1 MCLTPAIPQGILTS
15 RNCDQ
20 QNFSSHLQRRLLRP
34 SEGKGLVQG
43 HISLGQ
49 GQVHLG
55 SKTAPSFHFG
65 RKEEGGQQAGRL
77 TEEILQE
84 QSQDTDQL
92 KRSCRR
98 WAGREGLPL
107 GSFLL
112 YLGTVRSQDPG
123 SRTLQR
129 TRRLRP
135 KFHLTGG
142 QGLGVNGHPLAPP
155 RPPGAV
161 QPDFLLHQAP
171 SSQWGEGLQVTPAP
185 SPPSRPYAHTDHP
198 SHPGPQGLASSNT
211 PQLCQLDL
219 SSPLLPV
226 PHSDVSLN
234 TTLHTLSVPGTANWQ
249 GRGPERAG
257 SSARVTQQGDA
268 EPSQPGIS
276 SSHHAEPNPPSR
288 ASQPP
293 SRAMDLTCQGDG
305 QRAGEGQNR
314 GSKGVERRAQSW
326 SVSLLH
332 PTAKASQRPFEAGPL
347 PHPPD
352 RGEGGRR
359 GTVGEGAG
367 LKGQEPRGQARRLL
381 GVLDNQSRGQRF

>member
-198 SHPGPQGLASSNT
+198 SHPGPQGLASS
-211 PQLCQLDL
+211 L
-219 SSPLLPV
+219 SSDHPSTPLSCASWTCLPHCC
-226 PHSDVSLN
+226 PCPTQMSPSTPPSTHCLSLALPTGREGAQRGQEALPGSHSRGMLSPVSLAFPPL
-234 TTLHTLSVPGTANWQ
+234 TM
-249 GRGPERAG
+249 
-257 SSARVTQQGDA
+257 
-268 EPSQPGIS
+268 
-276 SSHHAEPNPPSR
+276 PNPTLP
-288 ASQPP
+288 AVPP
-293 SRAMDLTCQGDG
+293 S
-305 QRAGEGQNR
+305 
-314 GSKGVERRAQSW
+314 
-326 SVSLLH
+326 
-332 PTAKASQRPFEAGPL
+332 L
-347 PHPPD
+347 PP
-352 RGEGGRR
+352 
-359 GTVGEGAG
+359 
-367 LKGQEPRGQARRLL
+367 EPWI
-381 GVLDNQSRGQRF
+381 